1 MSSGFHPPVQHA
13 DQDTPQIF
21 SSVASNPQYQ
31 NNPHL
36 IEIYDMSPVPHE
48 MDSQHGNYGFSSSL
62 QQDSVVESYGR
73 EEDEDPKTEA
83 DYDFSPEVDLT
94 TPEKKGGDY
103 VVDVGDESPENGNEM
118 GDDRAALVEWLNG
131 TDTDPE
137 FVYSNLLK
145 RTTEVPNKSGTE
157 LSSVVMVLTRL
168 RDMKIAEINNIADGD
183 EKNHYKQ
190 LLKLE
195 LKAVGAS
202 YETDSHPSAMYL
214 ESAQRDPNL
223 P

>member
-1 MSSGFHPPVQHA
+1 
-13 DQDTPQIF
+13 
-21 SSVASNPQYQ
+21 
-31 NNPHL
+31 
-36 IEIYDMSPVPHE
+36 
-48 MDSQHGNYGFSSSL
+48 
-62 QQDSVVESYGR
+62 
-73 EEDEDPKTEA
+73 
-83 DYDFSPEVDLT
+83 
-94 TPEKKGGDY
+94 
-103 VVDVGDESPENGNEM
+103 
-118 GDDRAALVEWLNG
+118 
-131 TDTDPE
+131 
-137 FVYSNLLK
+137 
-145 RTTEVPNKSGTE
+145 
-157 LSSVVMVLTRL
+157 MVLTRL